1 MRGNAKRKK
10 NYQDDWI
17 DILMTKYCQ
26 NKLCHYNNTT
36 DRMIAKQ
43 SDSPYYVNRP
53 VRGYFDMLCSQ
64 GCMHEYFE
72 MYKDRILATIGE
84 QFKMIRKASDPTP
97 YEAWTSQP
105 EYNLN
110 WNEGYNE
117 ARLRFME
124 QWIRDNVKM

>member
-36 DRMIAKQ
+36 DRMRAKK
-43 SDSPYYVNRP
+43 SDSPYYVNRT
-53 VRGYFDMLCSQ
+53 VRGYFDMFCSQ

-97 YEAWTSQP
+97 YEAWTNQSD
-105 EYNLN
+105 YNLP

-124 QWIRDNVKM
+124 QWIRDNI